1 MLKDFRDFATKGT
14 ITDMAIGVVMG
25 NAFGKVVSTFVE
37 KIIMPPIGYVIGGAD
52 FSKLR
57 LVLQLPGLS
66 GRDEVSI
73 GYGEFIQSSVN
84 FVIIAWAVYVFFKL
98 MKRLSLQNI
107 PQTPEETLLLREIR
121 DLLKA
126 KPS

>member
-107 PQTPEETLLLREIR
+107 PQTPEQTLLLREIR